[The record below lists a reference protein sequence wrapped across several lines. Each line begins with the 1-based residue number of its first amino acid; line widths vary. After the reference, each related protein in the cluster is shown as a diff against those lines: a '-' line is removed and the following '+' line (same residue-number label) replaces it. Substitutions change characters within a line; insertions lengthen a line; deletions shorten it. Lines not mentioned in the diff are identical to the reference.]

1 MGSSFVCTC
10 GKTHVSLV
18 DQVLV
23 GKGVIGQLP
32 EIVKRYQAK
41 RVFLLADLNTYKAA
55 GERVAALLSEAQI
68 AYSQYVFEESHLE
81 PDEAAVGSA
90 VMHFD
95 QSCDLVIGI
104 GSGVI
109 NDIGKIVSS
118 MADLPYMIVGTAP
131 SMDGYASATSS
142 MSLDGLKVSLPSK
155 CANVIIGDIDFLKT
169 APDQMLIAGLG
180 DMLAKYIS
188 ICEWRIAH
196 LLVGEYYCETIA
208 QMIREALAKCVQNA
222 GGLLK
227 REDEAIAAVFEG
239 LVKGGEAM
247 MYAGLSRPAS
257 GIEHYFSHIWDMR
270 GLAFHTPVALH
281 GLQCAVGT
289 LLSARIYEQLKQVKP
304 DEQRALAYVEHF
316 DTAAWQEAL
325 GALVGKGAKSMIAL
339 EVKEGK
345 YDQQKH
351 AQRLKKIVRLWPEIL
366 QIIEEE
372 VPSSQEI
379 EKVLKTIHGPLS
391 AGEVGQ
397 EEALL
402 PQVFQAT
409 KDIRDKYIA
418 SRLAWDLGII
428 DEIKLG

>member
-1 MGSSFVCTC
+1 MGSSFVCAC

-18 DQVLV
+18 DQVLI
-23 GKGVIGQLP
+23 GKGVIRKLP
-32 EIVKRYQAK
+32 EIIKRYHGK
-41 RVFLLADLNTYKAA
+41 RVFLLADQNTYAAA
-55 GERVAALLSEAQI
+55 GKQVAAILEAHQI
-68 AYSQYVFEESHLE
+68 AYSRYVFEQAHLE
-81 PDEAAVGSA
+81 PDEFAVGSA

-95 QSCDLVIGI
+95 HSCDIVVGV

-109 NDIGKIVSS
+109 NDIGKMISK
-118 MADLPYMIVGTAP
+118 MAKLPYVIVGTAP

-142 MSLDGLKVSLPSK
+142 MSMDGLKVSLSSQ
-155 CANVIIGDIDFLKT
+155 CASVIIGDIDLLKT

-180 DMLAKYIS
+180 DMLAKYVS

-208 QMIREALAKCVQNA
+208 QMIREAVAKCVQNA
-222 GGLLK
+222 AGLLR
-227 REDEAIAAVFEG
+227 REDEAITAVFEG

-270 GLAFHTPVALH
+270 GLAYGDPVSLH

-289 LLSARIYEQLKQVKP
+289 LLSARVYEQIKQIKP
-304 DEQRALAYVEHF
+304 DREQALQYVQDF
-316 DTAAWQEAL
+316 DLEAWQKQLEQ
-325 GALVGKGAKSMIAL
+325 LVGKGAKAMIAL
-339 EVKEGK
+339 EKKEGK
-345 YDQQKH
+345 YDPEKH
-351 AQRLKKIVRLWPEIL
+351 KQRLNQIVEKWPQIL

-372 VPSSQEI
+372 LPSGAEI
-379 EKVLKTIHGPLS
+379 EKILDMIEGPKS
-391 AGEVGQ
+391 AAELGLD
-397 EEALL
+397 EALL
-402 PQVFQAT
+402 PQIFKAT

-428 DEIKLG
+428 DKIEV